1 MNISTILLFM
11 TFVISNETIF
21 NLLKDNIT
29 MKIKERDYFVFNY
42 EKNYIKINIYLWEV
56 REHISFTFEDLLY
69 DENNKYISISL
80 NVNYVDKSIKDITE
94 EIESKLIEIFKTPNN
109 NSFVL
114 LYYASQY
121 EKYPIIKEIIESIQ
135 KDNHERRVSP
145 RINQIFYEN
154 ICANC
159 MSINKIFA
167 DIKKYNYNKNGKID
181 IHKSHTHYIKK
192 DDAYYFN
199 LYLVIDKI
207 LYFFMLNTKE
217 IEESMEIKTENM
229 YEMNLEIFY
238 VLSKLYK
245 IVDIEYLNTRFCS
258 KNLDCYLDKIELVS
272 KGTFKI
278 EIGPNYI
285 RFHENL
291 YNFENKSNRNKNFY
305 SKFQKKIKIIK
316 YIKDIDADNVVE
328 SLYRLFFRYNKV
340 EFLILGLLNRPKS
353 PLKLIFAYLLLFI
366 KAIEKEDFDII
377 TGINEYTENII
388 EIDKNE
394 LTKKLLDYL
403 LSFNDSESYLMKILL
418 ILEAEEFLNEND
430 VTDEPILKS
439 LKYIND
445 HLKTKNYENEYIDII
460 DILKEIK
467 THIGRIIEHKKD
479 ILDYINKIN
488 MLFTESIS
496 TTLISEKGKEHY
508 TKDEIITNL
517 CLNEFEVEK
526 SIRFIKKNIFENIEE
541 DRKYEQK
548 RNLKAFERQRIDQII
563 LLTTIYDEL
572 NKIMSDALNTYNE
585 LFFDEEVVN
594 NFIKILNNEVIKVI
608 DMKFNE
614 YPMKKEIQEDSILE
628 YKKELETIYLKRL
641 RENINK
647 NILNNAMEYA
657 LQTLTII
664 FDNKYQNI
672 SVEESKYEKCLKNM
686 RLILKENALFEALND
701 NSGIKLHDNLIRI
714 LNS

>member
-1 MNISTILLFM
+1 
-11 TFVISNETIF
+11 
-21 NLLKDNIT
+21 
-29 MKIKERDYFVFNY
+29 
-42 EKNYIKINIYLWEV
+42 
-56 REHISFTFEDLLY
+56 
-69 DENNKYISISL
+69 
-80 NVNYVDKSIKDITE
+80 
-94 EIESKLIEIFKTPNN
+94 
-109 NSFVL
+109 
-114 LYYASQY
+114 
-121 EKYPIIKEIIESIQ
+121 
-135 KDNHERRVSP
+135 
-145 RINQIFYEN
+145 
-154 ICANC
+154 
-159 MSINKIFA
+159 
-167 DIKKYNYNKNGKID
+167 
-181 IHKSHTHYIKK
+181 
-192 DDAYYFN
+192 
-199 LYLVIDKI
+199 
-207 LYFFMLNTKE
+207 
-217 IEESMEIKTENM
+217 
-229 YEMNLEIFY
+229 
-238 VLSKLYK
+238 
-245 IVDIEYLNTRFCS
+245 
-258 KNLDCYLDKIELVS
+258 
-272 KGTFKI
+272 
-278 EIGPNYI
+278 
-285 RFHENL
+285 
-291 YNFENKSNRNKNFY
+291 
-305 SKFQKKIKIIK
+305 
-316 YIKDIDADNVVE
+316 
-328 SLYRLFFRYNKV
+328 
-340 EFLILGLLNRPKS
+340 
-353 PLKLIFAYLLLFI
+353 
-366 KAIEKEDFDII
+366 
-377 TGINEYTENII
+377 
-388 EIDKNE
+388 
-394 LTKKLLDYL
+394 
-403 LSFNDSESYLMKILL
+403 MKILL